1 MPAKALLRL
10 SPSPRLVI
18 ECTDSLNTQS
28 MKLDVTQSDV
38 TASLFNANIEFLI
51 ARGAVTIGDSSRV
64 SLTLV
69 PKREPVTIHRTEEM
83 SLSVEFSV
91 LNFPNFIG
99 GQDKQVKVA
108 NWLRV
113 QGSALI
119 RVDNWEIEVSAVPD
133 LHEIEATLNMEGG
146 YAITHIGT
154 VRRPNG
160 GVFDAE
166 DAEPLL
172 SALQLFLSFARGTFC
187 GLTLVIGKDPKG
199 ETAWERWGT
208 QRVTEWFN
216 PGATWFDKNN
226 GFILA
231 DAFPGFWKLFQDQE
245 RLVRTVVGLYL
256 NANLGSHGV
265 GYDCGLTLTQAALE
279 RLSCR
284 DPKLKTGEQIKKGL
298 RKIGL
303 SEKALRILPE
313 GCPELA
319 ELGSEHGWEH
329 GPHALVEMRNNL
341 VHPKDKYGNVSSRAY
356 YEACNLGQWYIE
368 LALLKLCGYEGNCA
382 NRLTQKWVGSI
393 EPLSQWLA
401 ENAPSGNELENS

>member
-172 SALQLFLSFARGTFC
+172 SALQLFLSFARGAFC

-199 ETAWERWGT
+199 ET
-208 QRVTEWFN
+208 
-216 PGATWFDKNN
+216 PGN
-226 GFILA
+226 G
-231 DAFPGFWKLFQDQE
+231 GE
-245 RLVRTVVGLYL
+245 
-256 NANLGSHGV
+256 
-265 GYDCGLTLTQAALE
+265 
-279 RLSCR
+279 
-284 DPKLKTGEQIKKGL
+284 LKG
-298 RKIGL
+298 
-303 SEKALRILPE
+303 
-313 GCPELA
+313 
-319 ELGSEHGWEH
+319 
-329 GPHALVEMRNNL
+329 
-341 VHPKDKYGNVSSRAY
+341 
-356 YEACNLGQWYIE
+356 
-368 LALLKLCGYEGNCA
+368 
-382 NRLTQKWVGSI
+382 
-393 EPLSQWLA
+393 
-401 ENAPSGNELENS
+401 